1 MVKHAPSLI
10 ATAVVVQAHY
20 IITGQGWNDAIE
32 HYSGYNWNQVK
43 PVISEIQLLH
53 QVSLTSSHQ
62 TVLEKYKGLS
72 FKSLFFSRECHDT
85 LVAWVVYLVCYL

>member
-1 MVKHAPSLI
+1 MKHAPSLI

-62 TVLEKYKGLS
+62 TVLEKYKGSALS
-72 FKSLFFSRECHDT
+72 YVLAFMTFFLSLYQIRGIICIR
-85 LVAWVVYLVCYL
+85 